1 MRSIEQI
8 IAEEIGCQER
18 QVHAA
23 VALLDDKIKKAY
35 ENVQRVFI
43 EAEARHSVLPSGVK

>member
-8 IAEEIGCQER
+8 IAEELSCQER

-23 VALLDDKIKKAY
+23 VALLDDA
-35 ENVQRVFI
+35 
-43 EAEARHSVLPSGVK
+43 ARTDPTGEVLRP